1 MYIYIKRI
9 LDIIC
14 ASLGI
19 LFTSPIWIVAII
31 GILFS
36 DYGPIFY
43 SSTRIGKNNR
53 PFTMYKFRSMRIVKS
68 ANERSLRAD
77 TNRIFPFGRFL
88 RHYKIDELPQLI
100 NVLNGTMSVIGPR
113 PVSIDQ
119 KDLFR
124 IGKWNLAAKVNVG
137 LSGPAALYDFIYG
150 DQFENES
157 EYMEKV
163 FPTRRE
169 LEYVYVHKMG
179 LLYDVKMVWWTIVS
193 IAYALLGRVP
203 IFIFNQLVDDA
214 RESSSQTD

>member
-77 TNRIFPFGRFL
+77 TDRIFPFGYFIRK
-88 RHYKIDELPQLI
+88 YKIDELPQLI

-113 PVSIDQ
+113 PVSDDQ

-124 IGKWNLAAKVNVG
+124 VGKWNLAAEVNVG
-137 LSGPAALYDFIYG
+137 LSGPAALYDYLYG
-150 DQFENES
+150 DQFQDEE
-157 EYMEKV
+157 EYMQRV
-163 FPTRRE
+163 FPTRRD
-169 LEYVYVHKMG
+169 LEYAYVKKMG
-179 LLYDVKMVWWTIVS
+179 FFYDLKMVFWTIAS
-193 IAYALLGRVP
+193 IIYTIIGKTPKRILA
-203 IFIFNQLVDDA
+203 QLELDA
-214 RESSSQTD
+214 ATI